1 MLISLNELICLLFA
15 APYLPNFKYAFAP
28 LFEVLLFNKKKNIE
42 ITILLVLY
50 ISEKPRQNR

>member
-28 LFEVLLFNKKKNIE
+28 LFEVLLFNKKTIE

-50 ISEKPRQNR
+50 ISEKPRQNC